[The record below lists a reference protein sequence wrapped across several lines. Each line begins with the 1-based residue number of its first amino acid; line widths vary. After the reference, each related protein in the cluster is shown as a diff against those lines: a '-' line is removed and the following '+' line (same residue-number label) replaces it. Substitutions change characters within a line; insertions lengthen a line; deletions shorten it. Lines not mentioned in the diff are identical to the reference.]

1 MKRGK
6 AEAESRHDFR
16 QQSSIQLL
24 GNQKGRGNTIHIHAH
39 KGRLD
44 HILISGQQHM
54 AGAGRVPNEPLD
66 QVSLNKIF
74 CETVRKELRCQRLQT
89 EYALNP
95 LLNVHTITGKPMSWH
110 DNLEEP
116 ADATFLKLIH
126 HAALEP
132 NKKYTEPQTESQ
144 EIGWFS
150 TPLISTNRNDSRLYF
165 PSRST
170 EITKYMAAMWRL
182 KETSKDKR

>member
-1 MKRGK
+1 
-6 AEAESRHDFR
+6 
-16 QQSSIQLL
+16 
-24 GNQKGRGNTIHIHAH
+24 
-39 KGRLD
+39 
-44 HILISGQQHM
+44 M
-54 AGAGRVPNEPLD
+54 AGTVRVPKEPLD
-66 QVSLNKIF
+66 PVSQNKIF

-89 EYALNP
+89 EYAMNP
-95 LLNVHTITGKPMSWH
+95 LMTVYTITRKPTSWH

-116 ADATFLKLIH
+116 ADAKFLKLIH

-150 TPLISTNRNDSRLYF
+150 TPLISVNRNDNRLYF

-170 EITKYMAAMWRL
+170 EITRYMAAMWRL
-182 KETSKDKR
+182 KGMTKDKR